1 MLGRS
6 LLFKKSLRT
15 PLLARTMA
23 SKSFVKYNWQD
34 PLNLESLLTED
45 EVSIRDA
52 AKSYCQAKL
61 LPRVI
66 DAYRNERKIFL
77 FISILYERCKK
88 YSSIPFYFQV
98 LIETF

>member
-66 DAYRNERKIFL
+66 DAYRNERKIFFL
-77 FISILYERCKK
+77 FQFYMSVAKNIHLS
-88 YSSIPFYFQV
+88 PFIFR
-98 LIETF
+98 F